1 MQKLILPCFVI
12 FLIGCGPKSIPY
24 SQNTESI
31 EPNETAQTHYE
42 WGLKYA
48 KSGDLAQAIT
58 EFKLAIEHEPRW
70 AIPHYNLGSVY
81 GNRGLLDKA
90 ISSWERATQLDTD
103 FAKAH
108 YNLAVAYAVK
118 AENTLGSGGKRIYI
132 EKAIVSLR
140 EAIRVDKSTLTA
152 AKMEI
157 AFDSIRDLPE
167 FMTLIKEN
175 KPAQ

>member
-1 MQKLILPCFVI
+1 MRNLLLACFVLLL
-12 FLIGCGPKSIPY
+12 FGCGPKSIPY
-24 SQNTESI
+24 TQNTGSI
-31 EPNETAQTHYE
+31 EPNEAARTHFE
-42 WGLKYA
+42 WGLEYA
-48 KSGDLAQAIT
+48 KAGNLPQALT
-58 EFKLAIEHEPRW
+58 EFKLAIKHEPRW

-118 AENTLGSGGKRIYI
+118 SENTLGSDGKRIYI
-132 EKAIVSLR
+132 QRSIVSLQ

-152 AKMEI
+152 AKMEE
-157 AFDSIRDLPE
+157 AFDRIRDIPE
-167 FMTLIKEN
+167 FKILMKETS
-175 KPAQ
+175 PAQ